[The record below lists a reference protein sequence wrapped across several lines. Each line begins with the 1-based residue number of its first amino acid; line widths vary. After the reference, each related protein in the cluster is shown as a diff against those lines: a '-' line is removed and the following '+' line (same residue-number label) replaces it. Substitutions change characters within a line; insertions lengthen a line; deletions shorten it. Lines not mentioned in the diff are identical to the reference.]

1 MGIDTIE
8 RRVAYIAGT
17 LAIVLAGLFT
27 PHLYKNTFV
36 TETANPVKGHTCAA
50 PYHWHKAANTCSYLK
65 LTHPSDWVLQF
76 LLIVVMAF
84 AILTFAYLRKR
95 VGVAFAG
102 FFLGLALGAI
112 GLPFL
117 LLGGWLLLRALRLQ
131 RYGDASFFGSSRI
144 AREQAQSKREG
155 RPVVRTP
162 RAKKKVEEDPM
173 LIRPVAPAPSKRYTP
188 KKQTRKR

>member
-8 RRVAYIAGT
+8 RRVSYVAGA
-17 LAIVLAGLFT
+17 LAIVLAGAFT

-50 PYHWHKAANTCSYLK
+50 PYHWSAAAKTCSYLK

-102 FFLGLALGAI
+102 FFLG
-112 GLPFL
+112 
-117 LLGGWLLLRALRLQ
+117 GWLLLRALRLQ

-144 AREQAQSKREG
+144 AREQAQAKREG
-155 RPVVRTP
+155 RPIERKA